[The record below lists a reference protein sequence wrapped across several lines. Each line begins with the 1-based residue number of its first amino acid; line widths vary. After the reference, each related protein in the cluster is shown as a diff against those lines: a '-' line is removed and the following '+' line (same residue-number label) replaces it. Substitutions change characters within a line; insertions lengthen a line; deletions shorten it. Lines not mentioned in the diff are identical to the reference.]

1 MAACLVHSF
10 ANSRIA
16 SSNPNPT
23 GLLEAPSDARSEQ
36 IHGVA
41 PLDLLPDAVGAAW
54 SWKTPRLSRVPLP
67 NRTSSHLYRP
77 CCDRCTFSWG
87 GACPRFSGTNLHIL
101 EPNPAFLA
109 ASLYTCENCSSNKVE
124 LGVRWKMLGKG
135 RLVPHTTEAC
145 PHQSMYLRR
154 RLKLLVAVSMT
165 RGYGDLAFLG
175 EDSTP

>member
-1 MAACLVHSF
+1 MAACPVHSF

-77 CCDRCTFSWG
+77 CCDRCTFSG
-87 GACPRFSGTNLHIL
+87 GVLVHVSRERICTFWSLIQHSWPPRCTLVRIVVATRLNSEYVGKCLARAGSFHIPL
-101 EPNPAFLA
+101 KHAPTSPCTFVGVSS
-109 ASLYTCENCSSNKVE
+109 SL
-124 LGVRWKMLGKG
+124 
-135 RLVPHTTEAC
+135 
-145 PHQSMYLRR
+145 
-154 RLKLLVAVSMT
+154 
-165 RGYGDLAFLG
+165 
-175 EDSTP
+175 